1 MRIFRKE
8 CKKIL
13 DVRILL
19 ILTVFTI
26 FYYQLFMQITEYPC
40 GGQCTDSP
48 YDIPFCAELIE
59 ELGPTLEV
67 SDLAKI
73 DRKQKELEEAYTKL
87 IAEDKI
93 LTEAGINDYAAFKQ
107 KQEEFFDKDELTE
120 DEKKISKELDRLIFT
135 DEAGTKLYFE
145 IQEINRIKDGK
156 GISYGVSESEVQNYE
171 SADMTEIVKKTRKNI
186 ITRDYIS
193 LMPEGVF
200 FILQRDMTAM
210 AMLLLICFAVL
221 LIPYQVRERLRFVQP
236 LYASTA
242 VGRKIFSKQ
251 FWSAVGACVLVGLV
265 QFGVYLFIFIEKGL
279 AVFWKCPCW
288 DSVVNLL
295 WCDGISFGTYM
306 FLYMVLI
313 FIYTLAAVA
322 VFYPAARVATNY
334 ISGIAIAIPLCGG
347 SCILSYLLFRGL
359 FLIRNTDGMPF
370 TEIPWIGGWLIVAGV
385 ILWWR
390 FRRDRRRDL

>member
-40 GGQCTDSP
+40 GGQCTDSL

-59 ELGPTLEV
+59 ELGPTLAV

-93 LTEAGINDYAAFKQ
+93 LTEAGINDYAAFEQ
-107 KQEEFFDKDELTE
+107 TEEEFFDKDELTE

-156 GISYGVSESEVQNYE
+156 GISYGVSEREVQNYE

-193 LMPEGVF
+193 LIPEGVF

-242 VGRKIFSKQ
+242 VGRKIFLMQ
-251 FWSAVGACVLVGLV
+251 FWSAIGACVLVGLV

-306 FLYMVLI
+306 FLYMVLVFI
-313 FIYTLAAVA
+313 FTLAAVV
-322 VFYPAARVATNY
+322 VFYLAARVATNY

-347 SCILSYLLFRGL
+347 SGVLSYLLFHSL
-359 FLIRNTDGMPF
+359 FLIRNTDRMPF
-370 TEIPWIGGWLIVAGV
+370 TELPWIGGWLIIAGV

-390 FRRDRRRDL
+390 FWRDRRRDI

>member
-40 GGQCTDSP
+40 GGQCTDSL
-48 YDIPFCAELIE
+48 YDIPFC
-59 ELGPTLEV
+59 
-67 SDLAKI
+67 
-73 DRKQKELEEAYTKL
+73 
-87 IAEDKI
+87 
-93 LTEAGINDYAAFKQ
+93 
-107 KQEEFFDKDELTE
+107 
-120 DEKKISKELDRLIFT
+120 
-135 DEAGTKLYFE
+135 
-145 IQEINRIKDGK
+145 
-156 GISYGVSESEVQNYE
+156 
-171 SADMTEIVKKTRKNI
+171 
-186 ITRDYIS
+186 
-193 LMPEGVF
+193 
-200 FILQRDMTAM
+200 
-210 AMLLLICFAVL
+210 AVL

-242 VGRKIFSKQ
+242 VGRKIFLMQ
-251 FWSAVGACVLVGLV
+251 FWSAIGACVLVGLV

-306 FLYMVLI
+306 FLYMVLVFI
-313 FIYTLAAVA
+313 FTLAAVV
-322 VFYPAARVATNY
+322 VFYLAARVATNY

-347 SCILSYLLFRGL
+347 SGVLSYLLFHSL
-359 FLIRNTDGMPF
+359 FLIRNTDRMPF
-370 TEIPWIGGWLIVAGV
+370 TELPWIGGWLIIAGV

-390 FRRDRRRDL
+390 FWRDRRRDI